1 MDMTVTLPFPPSTN
15 HAYATVNGRR
25 VKTAAARAYALEVAH
40 RVREHARALTQAEQ
54 PPPDLTTERLAVKIV
69 AHAPDNRRR
78 DLSNLEKL
86 ATDAVFKQLGL
97 DDSQVDHLEITRGVK
112 SRNGGSLTYTL
123 SLAPRTPF

>member
-1 MDMTVTLPFPPSTN
+1 MTFPLPFPPSSN

-25 VKTAAARAYALEVAH
+25 VKTAAARQYAEEVAW
-40 RVREHARALTQAEQ
+40 RVHEHVRALDEPA
-54 PPPDLTTERLAVKIV
+54 PNLKGERLKVRIV
-69 AHAPDNRRR
+69 VHAPDNRRR

-86 ATDAVFKQLGL
+86 VTDAVFKQLGL

-123 SLAPRTPF
+123 EPDDKAPF